1 MGRRAMRWSER
12 AFELL
17 LSVAIGISLW
27 NLLVVGA
34 GRGVFTDREG
44 KPLSERAPYT
54 PVRDSQNEPVVRL
67 GAARSEPTRSFE
79 IDRAMLKLVTLP
91 TTPRGEPER

>member
-1 MGRRAMRWSER
+1 MRWSER

-17 LSVAIGISLW
+17 LTVAIGISLW

-34 GRGVFTDREG
+34 GRGVFTDSAG
-44 KPLSERAPYT
+44 NPLSERAT
-54 PVRDSQNEPVVRL
+54 CAPVRESQNGPVIRL
-67 GAARSEPTRSFE
+67 GAARSVPPHKFD

-91 TTPRGEPER
+91 KPPRGEPER